1 MVPGQPCP
9 QHKLAREAC
18 TCRPHLAN
26 SPPPHHRP
34 KPQTPGMSSAPHSAP
49 PLSFSPAAGAARC
62 GGSGTP
68 ASHSQAP
75 LSWVSTPPP
84 VSAPA
89 CPLRPGSLGACCS
102 WHRELVLPL
111 PWLAQTG
118 LRLRPSQ
125 SPAPSHRLAYFPPS
139 SLAGKFNRHTDTW
152 DAVQQ
157 QGYFSLEAFTHMLSQ
172 AGAVAL
178 CCCVALQP
186 TSCWHQHA
194 GTHVQPGRQT
204 GLVLPA
210 KLPNLCCPPAPP
222 CAGPLQ
228 RFLQSLSSNP
238 HSSHLL

>member
-1 MVPGQPCP
+1 M
-9 QHKLAREAC
+9 
-18 TCRPHLAN
+18 
-26 SPPPHHRP
+26 
-34 KPQTPGMSSAPHSAP
+34 
-49 PLSFSPAAGAARC
+49 
-62 GGSGTP
+62 
-68 ASHSQAP
+68 
-75 LSWVSTPPP
+75 
-84 VSAPA
+84 SAPA
-89 CPLRPGSLGACCS
+89 RPLRPGSLGACCS

-178 CCCVALQP
+178 CCCVTLQP

-194 GTHVQPGRQT
+194 GTHVQPGKKAVPSMPALVC
-204 GLVLPA
+204 GLADKPGLCSQPNCRTYVARLPLRVLDPCNA
-210 KLPNLCCPPAPP
+210 FSSRCPPTLTHLICCRWAT
-222 CAGPLQ
+222 CGVVRAQ
-228 RFLQSLSSNP
+228 QATTRF
-238 HSSHLL
+238 